1 VSEEEVNQVKTDY
14 NKWVKQWRLRRK
26 ACLEV
31 IDAICE
37 MTDQRRKQ
45 FMENL
50 GLDDDLDYNIDINKF
65 PVNADL

>member
-1 VSEEEVNQVKTDY
+1 VSEDEVNQVKTDY

-50 GLDDDLDYNIDINKF
+50 GLDDDHDYNIDINKF